1 MRIRCTVY
9 KNFHWTIATIDK
21 LSPRPMA
28 TNTTYIPPTSPVSS
42 SWSKEAILALVTII
56 TSLVMSGLGLLFKH
70 RLKTF
75 FPPRLKRHRSLRA
88 TQDIELAYGSH
99 ADTSCEWVDIERIR
113 RYQQDTY
120 TSLLHTRHGPD
131 GSQM

>member
-1 MRIRCTVY
+1 MY
-9 KNFHWTIATIDK
+9 KNFHWTIATTDK
-21 LSPRPMA
+21 LSPYTMT
-28 TNTTYIPPTSPVSS
+28 TNTTYVLPTSPVSS
-42 SWSKEAILALVTII
+42 SWSKEAILALVAII
-56 TSLVMSGLGLLFKH
+56 ISLVMSGLGFLFKH

-75 FPPRLKRHRSLRA
+75 FPPRLKRRRSVRV

-99 ADTSCEWVDIERIR
+99 TDTSCEWVDIERIR

-131 GSQM
+131 GSQK